1 MEFKHVSVLLNECIE
16 ALNIKENGIYVDG
29 TAGGGGHS
37 FEIAKR
43 LGQGK
48 LYALDR
54 DPDAVIAASKR
65 LEGLSAKVIN
75 SNFENMK
82 IYTILWG
89 PQFKSQGLPEP
100 KSQRYPLGPS
110 CKNQET
116 RRAHGFCLGE
126 AASCSKAEGEVRV
139 MPTREEKKGKKK

>member
-1 MEFKHVSVLLNECIE
+1 MRNLGSTKIQ
-16 ALNIKENGIYVDG
+16 
-29 TAGGGGHS
+29 AGW
-37 FEIAKR
+37 KP
-43 LGQGK
+43 
-48 LYALDR
+48 
-54 DPDAVIAASKR
+54 DPP
-65 LEGLSAKVIN
+65 G

-139 MPTREEKKGKKK
+139 MPTREEKKGKKKMTPCRVGGVDFHPRENAGHQTFSRSDGCPSG